1 MELQDFL
8 KSSFD
13 NLKQSIEEEYLK
25 KLQEHRDNISINTNP
40 VEYSENYGRL
50 DEIEISHSQRKC
62 NTSTYFSSY
71 YEDTINKI
79 NVNKNKIFNIDKE
92 LYIINNFIIKI
103 FTYRSECGH
112 TDNIQEPSI
121 NLIIDNCGNIY
132 RYDNYSNNN
141 GNGSYKLNESFYLL
155 NKENKSKQP
164 LCNFL
169 IDKVK
174 NIFLKKDKNSYN
186 KTYNQFIKI
195 YPSYYNNNSSVSID
209 DIYNMFNMIRDIN
222 KYIYEKFV
230 LSIDNF
236 KLNESLKELTEE
248 KAKLESE
255 LFVNSKSNEK
265 LNVELESVMNDNHKL
280 SSSLKESSIENEKLK
295 RQLEERN
302 NLIIELSIAN
312 RNNSNAIAHRN
323 NIFSNAM
330 RIRNNSIRIRN
341 NSSAIANRNRNNSNP
356 PPYSN

>member
-1 MELQDFL
+1 MEFQDFL

-13 NLKQSIEEEYLK
+13 SFKQSIEEEYLK
-25 KLQEHRDNISINTNP
+25 KLQEHRDNISVNTNP

-50 DEIEISHSQRKC
+50 DEIEISHSRQEQQNRSFYPQYK
-62 NTSTYFSSY
+62 NI
-71 YEDTINKI
+71 INKI
-79 NVNKNKIFNIDKE
+79 NVNENKFINNIDKE

-103 FTYRSECGH
+103 SKKWVNNPYSGYYSVPF
-112 TDNIQEPSI
+112 I

-132 RYDNYSNNN
+132 QYNNDTSLT
-141 GNGSYKLNESFYLL
+141 GNCAYELNEDFKLV
-155 NKENKSKQP
+155 NKETKSKQP

-174 NIFLKKDKNSYN
+174 NIFLKKDTCHNS
-186 KTYNQFIKI
+186 KTYNQFIKNCPN
-195 YPSYYNNNSSVSID
+195 YLDDNSFVSINE
-209 DIYNMFNMIRDIN
+209 IYDMFDMIRDIN

-230 LSIDNF
+230 LSTDNF
-236 KLNESLKELTEE
+236 KLNENLKELTEE

-280 SSSLKESSIENEKLK
+280 SSDLKESLIEIEKLK

-312 RNNSNAIAHRN
+312 RNNSN
-323 NIFSNAM
+323 
-330 RIRNNSIRIRN
+330 
-341 NSSAIANRNRNNSNP
+341 P

>member
-13 NLKQSIEEEYLK
+13 SFKQSIEEEYLK
-25 KLQEHRDNISINTNP
+25 KLQEHRDNISVNTNP

-50 DEIEISHSQRKC
+50 DEIEISHSQQEC
-62 NTSTYFSSY
+62 NTICY
-71 YEDTINKI
+71 YRDKINKI
-79 NVNKNKIFNIDKE
+79 NVNKNKFINNIDKE
-92 LYIINNFIIKI
+92 LYIINNFIIRI
-103 FTYRSECGH
+103 FIHKSECGR

-132 RYDNYSNNN
+132 RYDNYSNSN
-141 GNGSYKLNESFYLL
+141 GNNCHKLNEDFKLV

-174 NIFLKKDKNSYN
+174 NLFLEKNTNPNS
-186 KTYNQFIKI
+186 KSYNQFIKI
-195 YPSYYNNNSSVSID
+195 CPSYYSNNPSVSINN
-209 DIYNMFNMIRDIN
+209 IYDMFDMIRDIN

-236 KLNESLKELTEE
+236 KLNENLKELTEE
-248 KAKLESE
+248 KVKLESE

-265 LNVELESVMNDNHKL
+265 LNVELESVINDNHKL
-280 SSSLKESSIENEKLK
+280 SSDLKESLIEIEKLK
-295 RQLEERN
+295 RQLQERN

-312 RNNSNAIAHRN
+312 RNNSN
-323 NIFSNAM
+323 
-330 RIRNNSIRIRN
+330 
-341 NSSAIANRNRNNSNP
+341 P

>member
-50 DEIEISHSQRKC
+50 DEIEVNHSSRGDGRGYSHPHFI
-62 NTSTYFSSY
+62 N
-71 YEDTINKI
+71 TINKI
-79 NVNKNKIFNIDKE
+79 NINKNKFINKIDKE

-103 FTYRSECGH
+103 YIPYQNNPFSGIYQ
-112 TDNIQEPSI
+112 DKSI

-132 RYDNYSNNN
+132 EYIHDTSFNN
-141 GNGSYKLNESFYLL
+141 GNRVWESLNLI
-155 NKENKSKQP
+155 NKNKSKQP

-174 NIFLKKDKNSYN
+174 NIFVKIDTIESS
-186 KTYNQFIKI
+186 KTYNKFIKDC
-195 YPSYYNNNSSVSID
+195 PNDNSCRRTIN
-209 DIYNMFNMIRDIN
+209 DIYNMFVMIRDIN

-236 KLNESLKELTEE
+236 KLNESLKELSEE

-280 SSSLKESSIENEKLK
+280 SSDLKESLIEIEKLK

-312 RNNSNAIAHRN
+312 RNNSN
-323 NIFSNAM
+323 
-330 RIRNNSIRIRN
+330 
-341 NSSAIANRNRNNSNP
+341 P
-356 PPYSN
+356 PPYSI